1 MRISV
6 IVPVLN
12 EEKSIAETLQTLQQ
26 LKPDELIVV
35 DGGSTDG
42 TREICQRLGVELY
55 PSPPGRARQMNFGAQ
70 RASGDVLLFLHA
82 DTRLPPSAFDDIRTA
97 LQDRKVLGGR
107 FDIRLD
113 SPRPLLKLIGF
124 MISLRSRLSKVG
136 TGDQAI
142 FVRREIFRELGG
154 YPDIP
159 LMEDVALSRALKR
172 RGTVA
177 CLRSRVVSS
186 ARRWETD
193 GIGRTIWKM
202 WTLKTLYLLGI
213 SPVRLKRYYGDT
225 R

>member
-6 IVPVLN
+6 IVPVFN
-12 EEKSIAETLQTLQQ
+12 EEKNIAVTLAELQR
-26 LKPDELIVV
+26 LKPDEMILV
-35 DGGSTDG
+35 DGGSSDA
-42 TREICQRLGVELY
+42 TREICQRFGVELY
-55 PSPPGRARQMNFGAQ
+55 LSRPGRAAQMNFGAQ

-82 DTRLPPSAFDDIRTA
+82 DTRLPPSAFDDIRAA
-97 LQDRKVLGGR
+97 LQDRQVLGGR
-107 FDIRLD
+107 FDLQLD

-142 FVRREIFRELGG
+142 FVRREIFAELGG
-154 YPDIP
+154 YADIP

-172 RGTVA
+172 RGAVA
-177 CLRSRVVSS
+177 CLHSRVVSS
-186 ARRWETD
+186 ARRWEME
-193 GIGRTIWKM
+193 GIWRTILKM

-213 SPVRLKRYYGDT
+213 SPIRLKRYYGDT

>member
-12 EEKSIAETLQTLQQ
+12 EEKSIAATLMELQR
-26 LKPDELIVV
+26 LKPEEMIIV
-35 DGGSTDG
+35 DGGSSDG
-42 TREICQRLGVELY
+42 TREICQRFGVELY
-55 PSPPGRARQMNFGAQ
+55 PSPPGRAAQMNFGAQ

-82 DTRLPPSAFDDIRTA
+82 DTRLPPSAFDDIRVA
-97 LQDRKVLGGR
+97 LQDRQVLGGR
-107 FDIRLD
+107 FDLQLD
-113 SPRPLLKLIGF
+113 SSRPLLKLIGF

-142 FVRREIFRELGG
+142 FVRREIFAELGG
-154 YPDIP
+154 YADIP

-172 RGTVA
+172 RGAVA

-186 ARRWETD
+186 ARRWEME
-193 GIGRTIWKM
+193 GIWRTVLKM